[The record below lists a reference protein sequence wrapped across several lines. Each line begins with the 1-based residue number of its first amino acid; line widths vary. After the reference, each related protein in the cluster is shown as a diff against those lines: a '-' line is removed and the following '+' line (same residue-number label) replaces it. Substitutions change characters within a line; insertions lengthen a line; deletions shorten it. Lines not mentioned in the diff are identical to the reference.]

1 MKRPNLNFLVD
12 FVAFA
17 ACIFLLS
24 TGLIMYFVLPPG
36 HGHLELWGMNR
47 HGWGDIHFWSAVAF
61 ILIIAIHLV
70 LHWKWIISKVKGR
83 VKSSE
88 KISARTIL
96 FATGVSIIILISISP
111 FFSPVNDTGAE
122 KNHSEHIEVTFDGE

>member
-12 FVAFA
+12 FVAFT

-47 HGWGDIHFWSAVAF
+47 HGWGDVHFWSAVAF
-61 ILIIAIHLV
+61 LFVIALHVV

-83 VKSSE
+83 VRSSPNYN
-88 KISARTIL
+88 ARTIL
-96 FATGVSIIILISISP
+96 FILAVSFILLLSALP
-111 FFSPVNDTGAE
+111 FFSPIHDTGTDQ
-122 KNHSEHIEVTFDGE
+122 KQSEHTESTFDGE